1 MQKTITEPVEIRV
14 LTSNATRSVLDALA
28 TAFERTSGHSV
39 SVNSDSAKLMLA
51 RIKSGETADIAVLLA
66 PAIDEL
72 VKVGAIA
79 AASRRPFARSRVGIA
94 VLAGAPKP
102 DISSVD
108 ALKRSL
114 LDARSIAHTVNG
126 ASGMYFP
133 KLIER
138 LGIAEEVRSK
148 TVTRPGGLIG
158 KVVAAGE
165 AEIAFQQIS
174 ELLDVCGIELVG
186 PLPHEMQMI
195 IESAAG
201 IFTNSKQPAA
211 SQALLEF
218 FSTADSAS
226 AFMTKGLESLR

>member
-1 MQKTITEPVEIRV
+1 M
-14 LTSNATRSVLDALA
+14 LTSNATHSVLDALA
-28 TAFERTSGHSV
+28 LAFERATGHGV
-39 SVNSDSAKLMLA
+39 SVKSDSAKVMLA

-72 VKVGAIA
+72 AKLGAIA
-79 AASRRPFARSRVGIA
+79 AASRRPFARSRIGIA

-102 DISSVD
+102 DISTVD
-108 ALKRSL
+108 ALKRAL

-138 LGIAEEVRSK
+138 LGIAEQVRNK

-174 ELLDVCGIELVG
+174 ELLDVRGIELVG
-186 PLPHEMQMI
+186 PLPREVQMI
-195 IESAAG
+195 VESAAG
-201 IFTNSKQPAA
+201 IFTHSNQPAA
-211 SQALLEF
+211 SQELLQF
-218 FSTADSAS
+218 FTTPDSAS
-226 AFMTKGLESLR
+226 VLEAKGLESLG